1 MIFLNLKTAVFAAAS
16 ELIRTQS
23 PPVLTT
29 PLVYSTVNLLEA
41 RTGHSI
47 IMQFGDWEVE
57 EFLMRCKDVFQMQ
70 RNLDRSFSYRIRP
83 EYASSIPQLMYAL
96 DPTLN
101 HPIDFLREIG
111 LFEGVNI
118 NTKKEN
124 NYAD

>member
-1 MIFLNLKTAVFAAAS
+1 MIFLDLKTAAFAAGT

-23 PPVLTT
+23 PPILTT
-29 PLVYSTVNLLEA
+29 PLVYSTVNLLEV

-47 IMQFGDWEVE
+47 IMQFGDWEIE
-57 EFLMRCKDVFQMQ
+57 EFLMRRKDVFQMQ

-83 EYASSIPQLMYAL
+83 EYASSIHRLMDAL

-111 LFEGVNI
+111 LFEGVN
-118 NTKKEN
+118 TKKGE
-124 NYAD
+124 